1 MLGSLAQSADVEAN
15 ILSMHTSR
23 RCLPSALCPRH
34 ACTLVC
40 LPCPLCA
47 LAVPEFN
54 VTVAQFLDKMS
65 ALRQFYT
72 GKLHID
78 QPLLMEVRGLKRVC

>member
-1 MLGSLAQSADVEAN
+1 
-15 ILSMHTSR
+15 
-23 RCLPSALCPRH
+23 
-34 ACTLVC
+34 
-40 LPCPLCA
+40 
-47 LAVPEFN
+47 VPEFN